1 MLQNVGVAVEA
12 RAVEQRPVRRR
23 AGVALAL
30 LLHHGRR
37 RLGRPQ
43 QQVGQHLP
51 VVADHGGDEGEDGS
65 WEEVEE
71 GGWILRLLFWYG
83 FFMRSVL

>member
-23 AGVALAL
+23 